1 MNQEDINK
9 LLWNSCPEWKKEQ
22 LQAQKYSQRYSQKEI
37 LTNILIAKDKYEL
50 KREFAAQ
57 ILEKEGMEE
66 AIIDELEAMG
76 FQVIAAT

>member
-1 MNQEDINK
+1 MNQEDINE

-22 LQAQKYSQRYSQKEI
+22 LQAQKYSQKEI
-37 LTNILIAKDKYEL
+37 LTYILRAKDTYEMR
-50 KREFAAQ
+50 RELAAQ

-66 AIIDELEAMG
+66 AIISELEAMG